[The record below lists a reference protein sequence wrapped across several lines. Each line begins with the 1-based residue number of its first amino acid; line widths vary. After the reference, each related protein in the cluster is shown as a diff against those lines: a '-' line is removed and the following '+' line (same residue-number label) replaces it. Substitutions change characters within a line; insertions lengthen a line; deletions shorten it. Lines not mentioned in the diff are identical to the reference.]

1 MTERELRDIHAY
13 CKYVQSLSAALL
25 TTTSARVAHLKVEQ
39 QFKDRGIP
47 YTLVFPPPTKTGV
60 DQKIA
65 DSRVIHLIP
74 SFCVNAKDLLKDG
87 RAVDVAMPN
96 VAMQIRGWWK
106 SGPCQVRPAGA
117 SKTQADVQVI
127 TSVKLRH
134 QPPLRTTADTPAE
147 GGPSTLQSNN
157 ISFDPST
164 SVVSFLSSDLDRC
177 LVTFLE
183 QWERLSKV
191 IVVAGEGIFLLT
203 DSY

>member
-1 MTERELRDIHAY
+1 MKWSPPNDADTP
-13 CKYVQSLSAALL
+13 
-25 TTTSARVAHLKVEQ
+25 SARVAHLKVEQ

-47 YTLVFPPPTKTGV
+47 YTLVFPPASSEAATAAKRSEVT
-60 DQKIA
+60 
-65 DSRVIHLIP
+65 HLIP

-106 SGPCQVRPAGA
+106 SGPCQV
-117 SKTQADVQVI
+117 V

-134 QPPLRTTADTPAE
+134 QPPLRTTAGTPAA
-147 GGPSTLQSNN
+147 GGPSTLQSTN
-157 ISFDPST
+157 ISFDPTT
-164 SVVSFLSSDLDRC
+164 SVVSFLSDDLERC

-191 IVVAGEGIFLLT
+191 IVVAGEG
-203 DSY
+203 